1 MIVLL
6 TEKNKKPYEWMFY
19 HVDYVLVCKLFTIFG
34 VFKRET
40 SQNFIK
46 TDVFFFQ
53 KNVSFY
59 RICSHL
65 PEKSLMENFIFVQ
78 CDTSFCLLD
87 VIYSFFLYLSTL
99 TINVISSLHY
109 QVMVNVDLYDLKTFL
124 KWNVMKHLRW
134 FKFLQN
140 VVDNLRYRVTGNIFT
155 DFKIFTT
162 L

>member
-1 MIVLL
+1 MNECFIMWIMYLFANYL
-6 TEKNKKPYEWMFY
+6 PFSAFLKEKHRKISLKPM
-19 HVDYVLVCKLFTIFG
+19 
-34 VFKRET
+34 
-40 SQNFIK
+40 
-46 TDVFFFQ
+46 FFFQ

-59 RICSHL
+59 RICSYL
-65 PEKSLMENFIFVQ
+65 LEKSLMENFIFVQ
-78 CDTSFCLLD
+78 CDTSFCLPD

-99 TINVISSLHY
+99 TINAISRLHY